1 MVVFLMR
8 YWDLFL
14 YFVSFYNSLMKL
26 VYISAT
32 AYTIYLMKKKKPYC
46 LVFFY
51 YKSHMIK
58 QMMIL
63 IIIISFIRVYFL

>member
-1 MVVFLMR
+1 MR

-63 IIIISFIRVYFL
+63 SILKSKFD